1 MKFPPYFL
9 VFWLASGMMSAHA
22 EADLPPQAQVETALS
37 NHLLVLNASSVLK
50 QEYANQR
57 RWISG
62 SHEFNVSMGA
72 GQRTVAAPRDKLNEW
87 YVDIQRPVR
96 LMNKVEIDAEI
107 GIASV
112 ARADFAL
119 GDARHEAA
127 RQLLRLWFVWQR
139 EQTTRTLWQQQI
151 DILNQL
157 VSMTDKRVK
166 QGDAPKL
173 DLNQAKAAVAQA
185 NVSWQ
190 QAELRVQLAGNDL
203 LRQFPS
209 VALPEHTTP
218 QPPQPVTQNFAFW
231 KDQVFEHN
239 HELGMVRAQTQLQQ
253 RLAQRS
259 RADTTPDPTIGVRV
273 ASDMGGNEK
282 VLSMYV
288 SVPLSFGL
296 RSATADAMEQ
306 QAVIA
311 ADQEAFVKRRLEGD
325 AYAAHTQAVRSYTT
339 WQQAREAAT
348 AIRRNAELVS
358 LAYTQGESSLS
369 DSLTARR
376 IALESSLVEHLAQ
389 LDANEARYRLMLDTH
404 QLWLK
409 ED

>member
-1 MKFPPYFL
+1 
-9 VFWLASGMMSAHA
+9 
-22 EADLPPQAQVETALS
+22 
-37 NHLLVLNASSVLK
+37 
-50 QEYANQR
+50 
-57 RWISG
+57 
-62 SHEFNVSMGA
+62 MGA